1 MEPSSPEE
9 WVEVA
14 KERSRDA
21 RILSDG
27 RRSLGAVYMAGYSVE
42 CYLKAYLQKNGISQ
56 PPRGKEAIICEDY
69 GPPLAFVYLLLAT
82 LVETGRTFS
91 IVGTLAYD
99 TRPPLNLV
107 FL

>member
-27 RRSLGAVYMAGYSVE
+27 SRSLGAVYMAGYSVE
-42 CYLKAYLQKNGISQ
+42 CYLKAYLQKKRDK
-56 PPRGKEAIICEDY
+56 PTRK
-69 GPPLAFVYLLLAT
+69 
-82 LVETGRTFS
+82 VEK
-91 IVGTLAYD
+91 
-99 TRPPLNLV
+99 
-107 FL
+107 